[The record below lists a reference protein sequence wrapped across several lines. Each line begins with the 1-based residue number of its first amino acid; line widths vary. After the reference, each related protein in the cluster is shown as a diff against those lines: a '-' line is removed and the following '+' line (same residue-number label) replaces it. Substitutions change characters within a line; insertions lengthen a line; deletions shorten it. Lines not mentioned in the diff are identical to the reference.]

1 MNKILSVQN
10 LYMIETVDSLKL
22 ASALNTSWIKL
33 EKTEKLKI
41 MVQVNTSGEES
52 KFIPIESRLN

>member
-1 MNKILSVQN
+1 
-10 LYMIETVDSLKL
+10 MIETVDSLKL